1 MNKNIVVPEEQVK
14 DMTNQLTDLLLQQAD
29 NEDKYAYMAVYMA
42 GKFPSITIWVHSN
55 LYDNCHEYRID
66 LFHKYASGPDDIR
79 ITNEFETAK
88 AIITEIVKGE
98 YSWIR

>member
-1 MNKNIVVPEEQVK
+1 MNKNIVVPKEQVK
-14 DMTNQLTDLLLQQAD
+14 DMISRLTDLLLQQAD
-29 NEDKYAYMAVYMA
+29 NENKYAYMDVHTA
-42 GKFPSITIWVHSN
+42 GEFPSITIWVHSN
-55 LYDNCHEYRID
+55 LYDNCHSYRID

-79 ITNEFETAK
+79 INDEFETAK